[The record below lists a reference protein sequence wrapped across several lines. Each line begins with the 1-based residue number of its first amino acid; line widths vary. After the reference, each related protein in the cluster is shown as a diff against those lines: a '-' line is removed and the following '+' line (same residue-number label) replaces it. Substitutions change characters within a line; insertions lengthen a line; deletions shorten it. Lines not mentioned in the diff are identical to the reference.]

1 MLDNYL
7 FLAMLD
13 FRLKVFYT
21 VAQRL
26 NFTRAAAELFI
37 TQPAVTRH
45 IKELENEF
53 KSSLF
58 ERSGNKKISLT
69 PAGETLLT
77 YTTQLLDTYRELE
90 YDMNMLVNKH
100 SGTLHIGASN
110 TVAQYVLPPLLAQF
124 HKKFKDIQVLLV
136 TGNTEDIEQ
145 ALLDHSIE
153 IGVVEGIVHN
163 PQIKYEAFLQDELVL
178 VSAMN
183 NPTIKKDTIKP
194 DELKNYPLLLREPG
208 SGTREVIAHAL
219 KQHNIKLSDLQV
231 EMQIS
236 GSESIKSYLLHSN
249 CLAFLSVYSVLKELK
264 NNECRIIDVKGL
276 TIERQFHFI
285 RPQGQPSSLA
295 ELFIRYAR
303 NYKIG

>member
-1 MLDNYL
+1 
-7 FLAMLD
+7 MLD

-21 VAQRL
+21 VAHRL
-26 NFTRAAAELFI
+26 NFTKAAAELFI

-45 IKELENEF
+45 IKELEAQF
-53 KSSLF
+53 KVSLF

-69 PAGETLLT
+69 PAGETLLE
-77 YTTQLLDTYRELE
+77 YTIQLLNTYRELE

-100 SGTLHIGASN
+100 SGILHIGASN
-110 TVAQYVLPPLLAQF
+110 TVAQYIIPPILARF

-145 ALLDHSIE
+145 ALLNRSIE
-153 IGVVEGIVHN
+153 TGIIEGIVHN

-178 VSAMN
+178 VSATN
-183 NPTIKKDTIKP
+183 NPLAKKGVIKP
-194 DELKNYPLLLREPG
+194 EDLKNYPMLLREPG

-219 KQHNIKLSDLQV
+219 KQYHIKLSDLDV

-249 CLAFLSVYSVLKELK
+249 CLAFLSIHSVLKELK

-276 TIERQFHFI
+276 AIERQFHFI
-285 RPQGQPSSLA
+285 LPQGQPSALA
-295 ELFIRYAR
+295 ELFIRFAR
-303 NYKIG
+303 NYKID